1 MEKKK
6 KDQARIKFYINRDCS
21 ALSTT
26 SSSSLSESDDSVL
39 DMTPRW
45 RGTLEEMWTLIG
57 EDAVSK
63 RQLRASVHNM
73 FYIVNK
79 AVREPL

>member
-1 MEKKK
+1 MEKKKK
-6 KDQARIKFYINRDCS
+6 KDQARIKFYINRDYCS

-26 SSSSLSESDDSVL
+26 SSSSLSESDDSVS

-63 RQLRASVHNM
+63 RQLLASVLN
-73 FYIVNK
+73 
-79 AVREPL
+79 

>member
-1 MEKKK
+1 MGKKK
-6 KDQARIKFYINRDCS
+6 VRVKFYINRDCS

-26 SSSSLSESDDSVL
+26 SSSLSESDDSVS

-57 EDAVSK
+57 GMAQSDDAKWVLS
-63 RQLRASVHNM
+63 M
-73 FYIVNK
+73 I
-79 AVREPL
+79 